1 MVAEKSSQSQK
12 VIRAIVSGRV
22 QGVGFRWYVAARAK
36 EYGVQGYA
44 KNLYDGTV
52 EVYLQGETLAVE
64 TVLAGVRLGPRW
76 ARVAQVEVKTA
87 PEIEVSGFRIY

>member
-1 MVAEKSSQSQK
+1 MVAEKSNQSQK

-22 QGVGFRWYVAARAK
+22 QGVGFRWYVADRAK

-52 EVYLQGETLAVE
+52 EVHLQGETLAVE
-64 TVLAGVRLGPRW
+64 TVLAGVYLGPRW
-76 ARVAQVEVKTA
+76 ARVAEVKLEPAAT
-87 PEIEVSGFRIY
+87 IETSDFRIY